1 MKLSVVRGNNDHT
14 SGQTSIAMEAD
25 TYNEQLGDM
34 IELFQEYKSGSVTLE
49 NITKLCQTLGLE
61 SFIDDIDAQTARLST
76 ASKIIVIDI
85 DFSKHQ
91 KKVTDVKL
99 VLASN
104 FDNFDYFIDDQH
116 SSSPSNNILLN
127 SLTQYPDLHEFHSN
141 LKFLHLLDNFSNVDI
156 DPTNTSSSNNFGSN
170 NSSNEN
176 GGCSGKLDLFKYY
189 TELASFIQ
197 QDFSHNGAPFTVATN
212 LGNSFGI
219 YILNENQK
227 VLARIYLEKSRDPKH
242 RLYEFVFAEEK
253 MDWIN
258 LSSENYTCGVS
269 LVAEILSQEDLFP
282 QNFILYDSMVVNYK
296 MVSDAHSGIQETG
309 KLNDWISE
317 NKYNI
322 KINDKLQIMNDFT
335 TKLIK
340 VKVFDISNDNIDI
353 LRDILNWIQWSET
366 VLKQLHSLLFP
377 SVSMSDDEKNDILG
391 GNLPGMSTSTRGR
404 RRSSVDQKRR
414 KHPNK
419 IRRPSATESVMLKDE
434 GLQQFNLHEIMTD
447 SSSDLKSIAG
457 TSKRDA
463 SSTDQDVKMDL
474 DPNNLSVEESTHL
487 LQLVISEDS
496 ISLNKI
502 ANCSLYED
510 PKNWKTF
517 MDILKIHI

>member
-1 MKLSVVRGNNDHT
+1 
-14 SGQTSIAMEAD
+14 
-25 TYNEQLGDM
+25 
-34 IELFQEYKSGSVTLE
+34 
-49 NITKLCQTLGLE
+49 
-61 SFIDDIDAQTARLST
+61 
-76 ASKIIVIDI
+76 
-85 DFSKHQ
+85 
-91 KKVTDVKL
+91 
-99 VLASN
+99 
-104 FDNFDYFIDDQH
+104 
-116 SSSPSNNILLN
+116 
-127 SLTQYPDLHEFHSN
+127 
-141 LKFLHLLDNFSNVDI
+141 
-156 DPTNTSSSNNFGSN
+156 
-170 NSSNEN
+170 
-176 GGCSGKLDLFKYY
+176 
-189 TELASFIQ
+189 
-197 QDFSHNGAPFTVATN
+197 
-212 LGNSFGI
+212 
-219 YILNENQK
+219 
-227 VLARIYLEKSRDPKH
+227 
-242 RLYEFVFAEEK
+242 
-253 MDWIN
+253 
-258 LSSENYTCGVS
+258 
-269 LVAEILSQEDLFP
+269 
-282 QNFILYDSMVVNYK
+282 MVVNYK